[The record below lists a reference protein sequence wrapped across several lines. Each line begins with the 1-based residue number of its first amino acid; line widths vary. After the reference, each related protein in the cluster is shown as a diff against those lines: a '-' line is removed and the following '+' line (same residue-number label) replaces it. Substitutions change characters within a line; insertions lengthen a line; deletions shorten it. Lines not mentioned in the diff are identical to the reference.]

1 MNGDYILKILGN
13 FPRESKIPHRNVSQ
27 ELPKRLIKMY
37 SFVGDTI
44 LDPFLGSGTT
54 SLAAANLGR
63 NSIGYEI
70 GFETKDGS
78 NWQQLIKEKITVPQ
92 AIFHYPMETIKND
105 KKEIEMRSYL
115 VENSFEFN

>member
-1 MNGDYILKILGN
+1 M
-13 FPRESKIPHRNVSQ
+13 FPE

-44 LDPFLGSGTT
+44 LDPFLGYGTT